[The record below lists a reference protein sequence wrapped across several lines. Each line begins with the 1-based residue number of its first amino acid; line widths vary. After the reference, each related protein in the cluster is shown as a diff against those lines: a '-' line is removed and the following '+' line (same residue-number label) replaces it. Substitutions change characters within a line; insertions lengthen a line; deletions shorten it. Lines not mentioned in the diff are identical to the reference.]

1 MSKAG
6 ANFGGTVGWDEHT
19 VIGKRAPK
27 PSELKSEAAIAAAQ
41 RAGISID
48 TSKKFAAGNNK
59 QHDAAKNTAA
69 LDRETEE
76 LHHERVN
83 KDAARAMQQA
93 RIAKE
98 WTQADLARHVNEK
111 QQVINEY
118 EQSKAIPNQQVLSKL
133 ERALGVKL
141 RGKEIGQPLTFGP
154 KKK

>member
-6 ANFGGTVGWDEHT
+6 ANFGGTVGWDEQT
-19 VIGKRAPK
+19 VIGKRAPR
-27 PSELKSEAAIAAAQ
+27 PGELKSESAIAAAQ
-41 RAGISID
+41 RAGVAID
-48 TSKKFAAGNNK
+48 TSKKYAGGHNK
-59 QHDAAKNTAA
+59 QHEAAKNTAV

-76 LHHERVN
+76 LHHE
-83 KDAARAMQQA
+83 QA
-93 RIAKE
+93 RVSKE
-98 WTQADLARHVNEK
+98 LTQSDLSRNVNEK

-141 RGKEIGQPLTFGP
+141 RGKEIGQPLSTGP